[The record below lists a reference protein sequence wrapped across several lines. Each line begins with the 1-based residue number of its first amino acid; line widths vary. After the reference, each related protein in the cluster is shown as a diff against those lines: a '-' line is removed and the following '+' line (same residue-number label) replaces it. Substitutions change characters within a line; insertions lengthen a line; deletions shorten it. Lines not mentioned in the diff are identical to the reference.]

1 VLLADPPVVVLD
13 EATAEAGSEGT
24 LDRAVAAVT
33 AGRTAIVV
41 AHRLVHVE
49 QADLVVVMED
59 GRLAE
64 SGRPAELLRTDGPFA
79 RLWEAWHRDR
89 TPAPRHG

>member
-1 VLLADPPVVVLD
+1 
-13 EATAEAGSEGT
+13 
-24 LDRAVAAVT
+24 
-33 AGRTAIVV
+33 
-41 AHRLVHVE
+41 
-49 QADLVVVMED
+49 MED